1 VLGDTLV
8 YADSGGV
15 YGVDA
20 SASDPEA
27 VLLADQSLGYVLQS
41 DSDQSFFQ
49 TSDGALYAYDGSRQG
64 TELLLENTAK
74 FKVVAENAIYAIQ
87 EVGGRTSLW
96 YSDGTTDGTRFI
108 ENVSHAAGY
117 CDLENAV
124 AIHTPGIPLPP
135 DIIAPELR
143 QARINGD
150 TLTLFYFDASQLDN
164 QNLPDTD
171 SFSLTGTNATVTGVS
186 VDAAA
191 GTVNL
196 TLSQTV
202 RSTDSIAI
210 TYTDPSE
217 DDDAA
222 AIQDAVGNDA
232 LSITDHWVRNV
243 TPDNVGPVFDSA
255 VVSGDILTIS
265 WSDASDLDDQNLPD
279 TNSISLTG
287 TKATI
292 TDLSVDAASKTMTL
306 TLSERVAA
314 SDIITF
320 SYTDPSED
328 NDASV
333 LQDIAGNDAA
343 SVEKMAVTNQT
354 EEQAPWSLLLPT
366 RQGFFGS
373 DGTAEGTD
381 LLLSNHSFYNR
392 ILTTSKNGEHAV
404 IFVNNELQEVYG
416 VSDLESDPV
425 LLANSFSGGHSTSE
439 SMIQFGDKIIMPAH
453 DLITDGTVEGT
464 TIVPGLSYDIADTAR
479 NQLWSFKQTGP
490 YGKELFITR
499 IAGNDVSTQLVKDIR
514 PGSESAFHYYTD
526 GVLLNNGNLVF
537 DADDGVHG
545 RETWVSDGTED
556 GTFMLGDLQR
566 GNYGSSPGQFTAFD
580 ELVAF
585 SAHGCDWN
593 TGSEILHI
601 GTELF
606 FTDGTREGTYG
617 LDINP
622 GYASSDPIVLGQ
634 GGDLLYFTAT
644 VGDSN
649 NTDTRSIFSTD
660 GTTFTCL
667 ADILGSAE
675 LLDWTESTA
684 YFQVTDAE
692 HGDELWAA
700 NLATGDF
707 GLVKDILPGSGAALA
722 GNQDHFLLG
731 DKLAFTAY
739 TSSTTTGLFI
749 TDGTEAGTIQLGSAA
764 PIDRVVL
771 GDTLVYA
778 NSGGV
783 YGVDASASDPEAVL
797 LADQALEDVLQSDSD
812 QTVFQ
817 TSDGKLYTT
826 DGSSQGTELL
836 LDNVDQFK
844 MVAEDAIYA
853 ITCAN
858 GNNFLW
864 YSDGTPGGTRFVD
877 ELVDDYDY
885 YMDDAVAIKTIGI
898 WDEGVIV

>member
-1 VLGDTLV
+1 
-8 YADSGGV
+8 
-15 YGVDA
+15 
-20 SASDPEA
+20 
-27 VLLADQSLGYVLQS
+27 
-41 DSDQSFFQ
+41 
-49 TSDGALYAYDGSRQG
+49 
-64 TELLLENTAK
+64 
-74 FKVVAENAIYAIQ
+74 
-87 EVGGRTSLW
+87 
-96 YSDGTTDGTRFI
+96 
-108 ENVSHAAGY
+108 
-117 CDLENAV
+117 
-124 AIHTPGIPLPP
+124 
-135 DIIAPELR
+135 
-143 QARINGD
+143 
-150 TLTLFYFDASQLDN
+150 
-164 QNLPDTD
+164 
-171 SFSLTGTNATVTGVS
+171 
-186 VDAAA
+186 
-191 GTVNL
+191 
-196 TLSQTV
+196 
-202 RSTDSIAI
+202 
-210 TYTDPSE
+210 
-217 DDDAA
+217 
-222 AIQDAVGNDA
+222 
-232 LSITDHWVRNV
+232 
-243 TPDNVGPVFDSA
+243 
-255 VVSGDILTIS
+255 
-265 WSDASDLDDQNLPD
+265 
-279 TNSISLTG
+279 
-287 TKATI
+287 
-292 TDLSVDAASKTMTL
+292 
-306 TLSERVAA
+306 
-314 SDIITF
+314 
-320 SYTDPSED
+320 
-328 NDASV
+328 
-333 LQDIAGNDAA
+333 
-343 SVEKMAVTNQT
+343 
-354 EEQAPWSLLLPT
+354 
-366 RQGFFGS
+366 
-373 DGTAEGTD
+373 
-381 LLLSNHSFYNR
+381 
-392 ILTTSKNGEHAV
+392 
-404 IFVNNELQEVYG
+404 
-416 VSDLESDPV
+416 
-425 LLANSFSGGHSTSE
+425 
-439 SMIQFGDKIIMPAH
+439 
-453 DLITDGTVEGT
+453 
-464 TIVPGLSYDIADTAR
+464 
-479 NQLWSFKQTGP
+479 
-490 YGKELFITR
+490 
-499 IAGNDVSTQLVKDIR
+499 
-514 PGSESAFHYYTD
+514 
-526 GVLLNNGNLVF
+526 
-537 DADDGVHG
+537 
-545 RETWVSDGTED
+545 
-556 GTFMLGDLQR
+556 
-566 GNYGSSPGQFTAFD
+566 
-580 ELVAF
+580 
-585 SAHGCDWN
+585 
-593 TGSEILHI
+593 
-601 GTELF
+601 LF